1 MRTQDAKL
9 FTDNLAEIVASRP
22 DILESVTEYFKNSD
36 QIREA
41 AITDLGKFSND
52 TYREALEFMRK
63 NADVKGFVLEIVKLI
78 DKLDFLAETGL
89 FLIYQS
95 LQGRKTKEVME
106 ILDEYFKNMVFLNI
120 TRIDDEN
127 NNENNGH

>member
-22 DILESVTEYFKNSD
+22 DVLESVTEYFKNSD

-95 LQGRKTKEVME
+95 LQGGNTKELME

-120 TRIDDEN
+120 TQIDNED

>member
-1 MRTQDAKL
+1 MRGDAIK
-9 FTDNLAEIVASRP
+9 
-22 DILESVTEYFKNSD
+22 DI
-36 QIREA
+36 
-41 AITDLGKFSND
+41 GKFSND
-52 TYREALEFMRK
+52 TYREVTEFMRK

-95 LQGRKTKEVME
+95 LQGGKTKEVME

-120 TRIDDEN
+120 TQIDNED

>member
-1 MRTQDAKL
+1 MRKKDAKL

-22 DILESVTEYFKNSD
+22 DVLESVTEYFKNSD

-63 NADVKGFVLEIVKLI
+63 NADVKGFVPEIVKLI

-95 LQGRKTKEVME
+95 LQGGKTKEVME

-120 TRIDDEN
+120 TQIDNED

>member
-22 DILESVTEYFKNSD
+22 DVLESVTEYFKNSD

-95 LQGRKTKEVME
+95 LQGGKTKEVME

-120 TRIDDEN
+120 TQIDNED

>member
-22 DILESVTEYFKNSD
+22 DVLESVTEYFKNSD

-78 DKLDFLAETGL
+78 DKLDFITESCL
-89 FLIYQS
+89 FLIMQA
-95 LQGRKTKEVME
+95 LKEGHVKTVIA
-106 ILDEYFKNMVFLNI
+106 ILEEYFGNSMFINKIAQDNE
-120 TRIDDEN
+120 D

>member
-22 DILESVTEYFKNSD
+22 DVLESVTEYFKNSD
-36 QIREA
+36 QIREV

-95 LQGRKTKEVME
+95 LQGGKTKEVME

-120 TRIDDEN
+120 TQIDNED

>member
-9 FTDNLAEIVASRP
+9 FSDGLIEIMASRP
-22 DILESVTEYFKNSD
+22 DVLESVAEYFKNSD

-52 TYREALEFMRK
+52 TYREALEFIRK

-78 DKLDFLAETGL
+78 DKLGFLAETGL

-95 LQGRKTKEVME
+95 LQGGKTKEVME

-120 TRIDDEN
+120 TQIDNED

>member
-22 DILESVTEYFKNSD
+22 DVLESVTEYFKNSD

-63 NADVKGFVLEIVKLI
+63 NADVKGFVPEIVKLI

-95 LQGRKTKEVME
+95 LQGGKTKEVME

-127 NNENNGH
+127 NNEKNGH

>member
-22 DILESVTEYFKNSD
+22 DVLESVTEYFKNSD

-63 NADVKGFVLEIVKLI
+63 NADVKGFVLEVVKLI

-95 LQGRKTKEVME
+95 LQGGKTKEVME

-120 TRIDDEN
+120 THIDNED
-127 NNENNGH
+127 NNEDNGH

>member
-22 DILESVTEYFKNSD
+22 DVLESVTEYFKNSD

-95 LQGRKTKEVME
+95 LQGGKTKEVLE
-106 ILDEYFKNMVFLNI
+106 ILDEYFKNIVFLNI

>member
-22 DILESVTEYFKNSD
+22 DVLESVTEYFKNSD

-95 LQGRKTKEVME
+95 LQGGKTKEVME

-120 TRIDDEN
+120 TRRDDEN

>member
-9 FTDNLAEIVASRP
+9 FTDSLIEITASRP
-22 DILESVTEYFKNSD
+22 DVLNSVTEYLKTCD

-41 AITDLGKFSND
+41 AISDLGKFSND
-52 TYREALEFMRK
+52 TYREAMEFMRK

-95 LQGRKTKEVME
+95 LQGGKTKEVME

-120 TRIDDEN
+120 TRIDNED

>member
-9 FTDNLAEIVASRP
+9 FTDSLIEITASRP
-22 DILESVTEYFKNSD
+22 DVLNSVTEYFKTCD

-41 AITDLGKFSND
+41 AILDLGKFSND
-52 TYREALEFMRK
+52 TYREAMEFMRK
-63 NADVKGFVLEIVKLI
+63 NADVKGFVVEIVKLI

-95 LQGRKTKEVME
+95 LQGGKTKEVME
-106 ILDEYFKNMVFLNI
+106 ILDEYFKNMVCLNI

-127 NNENNGH
+127 NNEDNGH

>member
-22 DILESVTEYFKNSD
+22 DVLESVTEYFKNSD

-41 AITDLGKFSND
+41 AIADLGKFSND

-63 NADVKGFVLEIVKLI
+63 NADVKGFVPGIVKLI
-78 DKLDFLAETGL
+78 DKLDFLAETGF

-95 LQGRKTKEVME
+95 LQGGKTKEVME

-120 TRIDDEN
+120 THIDDEN
-127 NNENNGH
+127 NNEDNGH

>member
-22 DILESVTEYFKNSD
+22 DVLESVTEYFKNSD

-63 NADVKGFVLEIVKLI
+63 NADVKGFVPEIVKLI

-95 LQGRKTKEVME
+95 LQRGKTKEVME

>member
-22 DILESVTEYFKNSD
+22 DVLESVTEYFKNSD

-95 LQGRKTKEVME
+95 LQGGKTKEIIE
-106 ILDEYFKNMVFLNI
+106 ILDEYFENTVFIKI
-120 TRIDDEN
+120 TQIDNED

>member
-22 DILESVTEYFKNSD
+22 DVLESVTEYFKNSD

-95 LQGRKTKEVME
+95 LQGGKTKEVME

-120 TRIDDEN
+120 TRIDNED

>member
-22 DILESVTEYFKNSD
+22 DVLESVTEYFKNSD

-41 AITDLGKFSND
+41 AILDLGKFSND
-52 TYREALEFMRK
+52 IYREAMEFMRK

-95 LQGRKTKEVME
+95 LQGGKTKEVME

-120 TRIDDEN
+120 THIDDED

>member
-22 DILESVTEYFKNSD
+22 DVLESVTEYFKNSD

-52 TYREALEFMRK
+52 TYSEALEFMRK

-95 LQGRKTKEVME
+95 LQGGKTKEVME

-120 TRIDDEN
+120 THIDDED
-127 NNENNGH
+127 NNEDNGH

>member
-22 DILESVTEYFKNSD
+22 DVLESVTEYFKNSD

-63 NADVKGFVLEIVKLI
+63 NADVKGLVLEIVKLI

-95 LQGRKTKEVME
+95 LQGGKTKEVME

-120 TRIDDEN
+120 TQIDNED

>member
-95 LQGRKTKEVME
+95 LQGGKTKEVME

>member
-1 MRTQDAKL
+1 MRAKDAKL

-22 DILESVTEYFKNSD
+22 DVLESVTEYFKNSD

-63 NADVKGFVLEIVKLI
+63 NADVKGFVPEIVKLI

-95 LQGRKTKEVME
+95 LQGGKTKEVME

>member
-22 DILESVTEYFKNSD
+22 DVLESVAEYFKNSD

-95 LQGRKTKEVME
+95 LQGGKTKEVME

>member
-22 DILESVTEYFKNSD
+22 DVLESVTEYFKNSD

-78 DKLDFLAETGL
+78 DKLDFITESCL
-89 FLIYQS
+89 FLIMQS
-95 LQGRKTKEVME
+95 LKEGHVKTVIA
-106 ILDEYFKNMVFLNI
+106 ILEEYF
-120 TRIDDEN
+120 EN
-127 NNENNGH
+127 STIINKVEIR

>member
-22 DILESVTEYFKNSD
+22 DVLESVTEYFKNSD

-95 LQGRKTKEVME
+95 LQGGKTKEVME
-106 ILDEYFKNMVFLNI
+106 ILDEYLKNMVFLNI
-120 TRIDDEN
+120 TQIDNED

>member
-9 FTDNLAEIVASRP
+9 FTGNLAEIVASRA
-22 DILESVTEYFKNSD
+22 DVLESVTEYFKNSD

-63 NADVKGFVLEIVKLI
+63 NADVKGFVPEIVKLI

-95 LQGRKTKEVME
+95 LQGGKTKEVME

-120 TRIDDEN
+120 TQIDNED

>member
-22 DILESVTEYFKNSD
+22 DVLESVTEYFKNSD

-52 TYREALEFMRK
+52 TYREALGFMRK
-63 NADVKGFVLEIVKLI
+63 NADVKGFVPEIVKLI

-95 LQGRKTKEVME
+95 LQGGKTKEVME

-120 TRIDDEN
+120 TQIDNED

>member
-22 DILESVTEYFKNSD
+22 DVLESVTEYFKNSD

-95 LQGRKTKEVME
+95 LQGGKTKEVME
-106 ILDEYFKNMVFLNI
+106 ILDEYFENTVFFKI
-120 TRIDDEN
+120 TQIDNEN

>member
-22 DILESVTEYFKNSD
+22 DVLESVTEYFKNSD

-78 DKLDFLAETGL
+78 DKLDVLAETGL
-89 FLIYQS
+89 VLIYQS
-95 LQGRKTKEVME
+95 LQVGKRREAME

>member
-22 DILESVTEYFKNSD
+22 DVLESVTEYFKNSD

-63 NADVKGFVLEIVKLI
+63 NADVKGFVPEIVKLI

-95 LQGRKTKEVME
+95 LQGGKTKEVME

-120 TRIDDEN
+120 TQIDNED
-127 NNENNGH
+127 NNENNEH

>member
-22 DILESVTEYFKNSD
+22 DVLESVTEYFKNSD

-95 LQGRKTKEVME
+95 LQGGKTKEVME

-127 NNENNGH
+127 NNEDNGR

>member
-22 DILESVTEYFKNSD
+22 DVLESVTEYFKNSG

-95 LQGRKTKEVME
+95 LQGGKTKEVME

>member
-22 DILESVTEYFKNSD
+22 DVLESVTEYFKNSD

-41 AITDLGKFSND
+41 VITDLGKFSND

-78 DKLDFLAETGL
+78 DKLDFITESCL
-89 FLIYQS
+89 FLIMQA
-95 LQGRKTKEVME
+95 LKEGHVKTVIA
-106 ILDEYFKNMVFLNI
+106 ILEEYF
-120 TRIDDEN
+120 EN
-127 NNENNGH
+127 STIINKVEIR

>member
-22 DILESVTEYFKNSD
+22 DVLESVTEYFKNSD

-95 LQGRKTKEVME
+95 LQGGKTKEVME
-106 ILDEYFKNMVFLNI
+106 ILDEYIKNMVFLNI

>member
-22 DILESVTEYFKNSD
+22 DVLESVTEYFKNSD

-63 NADVKGFVLEIVKLI
+63 NADVKGFVPEIVKLI

-95 LQGRKTKEVME
+95 LQGGKTKEVME